1 MHFSEYDSPVGKLL
15 LCSDGTAL
23 KGAWF
28 DREVPEIR
36 EEDPVLTAAKTWLEG
51 YFRGEDRPPGF
62 PLRPEGT
69 AFQQKVWGLL
79 LQIPYGKTCT
89 YGQLADSFPGK
100 MSPQAIGQAVGRN
113 PMAIFIP
120 CHRCL
125 GEKGQLTGYAWG
137 MERKQRLLQHEQK
150 GRA

>member
-1 MHFSEYDSPVGKLL
+1 MHFCEYGSPVGKLL
-15 LCSDGTAL
+15 LCSDGKAL
-23 KGAWF
+23 RGAWF
-28 DREVPEIR
+28 DRETPPMQ
-36 EEDPVLTAAKTWLEG
+36 EEDAVLKAAKTWLDG
-51 YFRGEDRPPGF
+51 YFRGETAAPDF
-62 PLRPEGT
+62 PLSPEGT
-69 AFQQKVWGLL
+69 AFQKKVWDLL

-120 CHRCL
+120 CHRCV
-125 GEKGQLTGYAWG
+125 GAKGRLTGYAWG
-137 MERKQRLLQHEQK
+137 TERKQRLLQHEQK